1 MRHLPMRAE
10 DEMCHQRALE
20 HARWRVSFLRSLLE
34 SHQWLPHG
42 PEVWRQKNNDYR
54 QRLAHAEE
62 DLQKLEASDAGERV
76 SI

>member
-1 MRHLPMRAE
+1 MRID
-10 DEMCHQRALE
+10 DEVTHQRALE

-42 PEVWRQKNNDYR
+42 GELWRQKNNDYR

-62 DLQKLEASDAGERV
+62 DLQKLLASDPAGRLPK
-76 SI
+76 

>member
-1 MRHLPMRAE
+1 MRHFPMRSE
-10 DEMCHQRALE
+10 DEKNHQRALE
-20 HARWRVSFLRSLLE
+20 HARWRVSFLGSLLE

-42 PEVWRQKNNDYR
+42 AEMWRQKNSDYR

-62 DLQKLEASDAGERV
+62 DLRKLEAMAPPERL